1 MAEKKIILVV
11 EDEASVLDVLETVL
25 VQAGYEVIRAVDG
38 EEAVFRAKGHPKM
51 PDLILADIMMP
62 KMDGFEMRSALR
74 ADRATRGIP
83 VIFLTAKTNDRDKAM
98 GLGLGALR
106 YLVKPFTKD
115 QVLEAV
121 RLAFADLEERHRL
134 SAIKARKH
142 SGSLKDTSVHSLVEL
157 FTVNEWGGKALLR
170 SGEEE
175 GVLKFEK
182 GEIKEANVG
191 RGNNWM
197 ALEQMLSWKDG
208 TFDMERS

>member
-1 MAEKKIILVV
+1 VAAKKRILVV
-11 EDEASVLDVLETVL
+11 EDESTVLDVLEEILT
-25 VQAGYEVIRAVDG
+25 QAGYEVIRAVDG
-38 EEAVFRAKGHPKM
+38 EEAVFRAQGHPEM

-62 KMDGFEMRSALR
+62 KMDGFEMRSALK
-74 ADRATRGIP
+74 ADKATRGIP
-83 VIFLTAKTNDRDKAM
+83 VIFITAKANDRDKAM

-106 YLVKPFTKD
+106 YIVKPFTKD

-121 RLAFADLEERHRL
+121 RLAFSDLEERSRL
-134 SAIKARKH
+134 VAFKGRKH
-142 SGSLKDTSVHSLVEL
+142 SGSLKETSVHSLVEL
-157 FTVNEWGGKALLR
+157 FTVNAWSGKALLH
-170 SGEEE
+170 SGEDE

-208 TFDMERS
+208 TFEMERS

>member
-106 YLVKPFTKD
+106 YIVKPFAKE

-121 RLAFADLEERHRL
+121 RTAFADVEEWPDEDEELSRL
-134 SAIKARKH
+134 TAHLGEVKRVLGAGGAVGKR
-142 SGSLKDTSVHSLVEL
+142 LDFLMQEL
-157 FTVNEWGGKALLR
+157 NR
-170 SGEEE
+170 
-175 GVLKFEK
+175 
-182 GEIKEANVG
+182 EANTLGSKSVDIEVTKVS
-191 RGNNWM
+191 
-197 ALEQMLSWKDG
+197 LELKLLIEQMR
-208 TFDMERS
+208 EQIQNIE